1 MNKQNI
7 EDKIEIILWLNG
19 KEKDYS
25 FKLQLPS
32 KSSLSINYLKE
43 LILKTIISC
52 KELNSTFSH
61 LNFNQIHTLYNQ
73 KEIPPLEDNDI
84 QYLKNNE
91 IIFFTFDS
99 SSFKS
104 SNHFNQYQFI
114 RWIKSGGYGQ
124 VFLANHVYTKKE
136 YAIKQINTTGFSNE
150 DLYNISREHLILRS
164 MIHKNVIRCYDSF
177 AHDNKFY
184 TVMDFAEGGELSVLL
199 KDKGILPES
208 EAKTIFKQIYD
219 AVCYIHGQN
228 IIHRDLKPNN
238 ILFLDK
244 EKTHIVII
252 DFGISGMANGNQR
265 EKIKAG
271 TTSFLPPEIA
281 SGEEYSSNPKI
292 DIWAL
297 GIILYLMVQGCYPFE
312 GKTTKDIIRSILR
325 DKLEFNKKIKIS
337 APLKTLIGG
346 MLEKNYRFRI
356 DDDADLFDKWFN
368 YTGPAIKR
376 KKTMDE
382 KNIKKKT
389 ENHFNYL
396 TPTKSTALKRLP
408 THSYNN
414 FYQIQ
419 KQNLMSKFK
428 DNNGSNKNINN
439 INNINNIKVGTN
451 NGVLSSKKIER
462 KHSLFL
468 PLLEKEKKQK
478 NNNASINNEINGFRK
493 QYKKNV
499 EQNQPNTSEFQI
511 NLNGNKN
518 SNEINEDIKE
528 NNNNKDEIS
537 ENIEKED
544 DDELTKHLYKTKL
557 NSCKQVRLKK
567 KFL

>member
-73 KEIPPLEDNDI
+73 KEIPLEDNDI

-312 GKTTKDIIRSILR
+312 GKTTKDIIKSILR

-511 NLNGNKN
+511 NFNGNKN

>member
-73 KEIPPLEDNDI
+73 KEIPLEDNDI

-312 GKTTKDIIRSILR
+312 GKTTKDIIKSILR

-368 YTGPAIKR
+368 YTGPTIKR

-511 NLNGNKN
+511 NFNGNKN

-544 DDELTKHLYKTKL
+544 DEDLTKHLYKTKL